1 MNERLSARV
10 CGARPTA
17 PSLPSILMDEFKVE
31 LYANF
36 GTGEPW
42 VARLMLGLQ
51 DLVYAIPAF
60 GETRDE
66 FMNEIGEVFESLGM
80 AFEELRTLGKHAAEA
95 APALD
100 ISRSYASLYGYLW
113 TAYKDRFQA
122 AMKALG
128 LDIGFLYQ
136 KDAAFEKRAAELVA
150 DRPEL
155 SDLVDLM
162 RRDRQEFQK
171 ALAWYRNTH
180 LEHRTGD
187 PDPRVASFHRL
198 DSAETMFENVW
209 QAMEDYVAMYVVA
222 NLPPA
227 LQLEEIPENE
237 RDPIVPKRF
246 RFVLLQVPNVSE

>member
-1 MNERLSARV
+1 MPRKSPKTARV
-10 CGARPTA
+10 PFARSFSQSALPAGGGRQADEDAQPTQEREVLA
-17 PSLPSILMDEFKVE
+17 AV
-31 LYANF
+31 
-36 GTGEPW
+36 
-42 VARLMLGLQ
+42 
-51 DLVYAIPAF
+51 PASHHQ
-60 GETRDE
+60 T
-66 FMNEIGEVFESLGM
+66 
-80 AFEELRTLGKHAAEA
+80 
-95 APALD
+95 
-100 ISRSYASLYGYLW
+100 
-113 TAYKDRFQA
+113 A

-136 KDAAFEKRAAELVA
+136 KDAAFENRAAELVA

-187 PDPRVASFHRL
+187 PDSRVASFHRL

-227 LQLEEIPENE
+227 LQLEEIPEDE
-237 RDPIVPKRF
+237 RNPIVPKRF
-246 RFVLLQVPNVSE
+246 RFVLLHVPTVSE